1 MRTKKQ
7 NMDALKHALGDNHAR
22 DNTDN
27 DKITN
32 DNFDSSS
39 IDNND
44 NSKPEFTRESF
55 GLLDNYLY

>member
-1 MRTKKQ
+1 
-7 NMDALKHALGDNHAR
+7 MDALKHALGDNHAR